1 MKALRKLKAADDAS
15 NDASKPTPE
24 ELEAVAT
31 GTLTLFDIERSCATR
46 YMLSTPPERR
56 WLFKGVLP
64 LGIVGL
70 IVAPGGTGKS
80 TFAIQMGIAV
90 ATGGKLADAWDV
102 GEAGA
107 ALLLMAEDDDAE
119 LHRRVCMVSDHL
131 GLTGRALDSL
141 HIVSFAGED
150 VRLIS
155 DTREHGIQHTDV
167 VTRLIASAEKIPD
180 LRLIIIDPASR
191 WRDGDEN
198 DATNGTRFIQAVERI
213 AQATG
218 ATVLLIHH
226 TSKGAMASGESSQG
240 AARGSSALPDGA
252 RWMAQLATVNKAMN
266 KTLRLP
272 EADMRMHV
280 VLSVPKGNYAPPQA
294 EILLQRQEG
303 GYLKA
308 AEPPRRLKDLGRN
321 DDKIIALIKSEAA
334 EGRTYTV
341 TSFRKKFS
349 GASGAV
355 ELGDHAMRARLD
367 WLIEVGKLTKGDKN
381 VLTV

>member
-1 MKALRKLKAADDAS
+1 MNAVRKVKATDDAA

-31 GTLTLFDIERSCATR
+31 GTLPLFDVERSRATR
-46 YMLSTPPERR
+46 YMLSAPPERR

-119 LHRRVCMVSDHL
+119 LHRRVCMISDHI
-131 GLTGRALDSL
+131 GLPGNALDRLHVVSL
-141 HIVSFAGED
+141 AGED

-155 DTREHGIQHTDV
+155 ESREHGIQHTDV

-180 LRLIIIDPASR
+180 LRLIVIDPASR
-191 WRDGDEN
+191 WRDGNEN
-198 DATNGTRFIQAVERI
+198 DASNATRFIQAVERI
-213 AQATG
+213 ALATG
-218 ATVLLIHH
+218 ATALLIHH

-240 AARGSSALPDGA
+240 ASRGSSALPDGG
-252 RWMAQLATVNKAMN
+252 RWMAQLATVNKTMN
-266 KTLRLP
+266 KTLKIP
-272 EADMRMHV
+272 EPDMRMHV

-308 AEPPRRLKDLGRN
+308 VELPHKLKNLGRS
-321 DDKIIALIKSEAA
+321 DDKIIALIKSEAT
-334 EGRTYTV
+334 EGKTYSTRAFCRAFAG
-341 TSFRKKFS
+341 TDKPIGLS
-349 GASGAV
+349 
-355 ELGDHAMRARLD
+355 DHALRERLK
-367 WLIEVGKLTKGDKN
+367 WLVEKGELTTGKRGILTA
-381 VLTV
+381 

>member
-1 MKALRKLKAADDAS
+1 MNAVRKVKTTDDAA

-31 GTLTLFDIERSCATR
+31 GTLPLFDVERSRATR
-46 YMLSTPPERR
+46 YMLSAPPERR

-119 LHRRVCMVSDHL
+119 LQRRVCMTTDHL
-131 GLTGRALDSL
+131 GLTGNALDKL
-141 HIVSFAGED
+141 HVVSFVSED

-155 DTREHGIQHTDV
+155 ESRERGIQHTDV
-167 VTRLIASAEKIPD
+167 VTRLIASAEKIAD

-213 AQATG
+213 AQSTG
-218 ATVLLIHH
+218 ATVLVIQH
-226 TSKGAMASGESSQG
+226 TNKGAMTAGESSQS
-240 AARGSSALPDGA
+240 AARGSSALVDGA
-252 RWMAQLATVNKAMN
+252 RWMCQLAIVNKTMN
-266 KTLRLP
+266 KALKIP
-272 EADMRMHV
+272 EGEMRMHV

-308 AEPPRRLKDLGRN
+308 VEPPRRLKDLGRN
-321 DDKIIALIKSEAA
+321 DEKIIALIKSEAD
-334 EGRTYTV
+334 EGRTYSTR
-341 TSFRKKFS
+341 SFCEAFAGSDK
-349 GASGAV
+349 
-355 ELGDHAMRARLD
+355 ELTLSDHAMRERLK
-367 WLIEVGKLTKGDKN
+367 LLVEAGKLTAGKRG
-381 VLTV
+381 VLTA